1 MNHPEKG
8 SILPSSGFIYELVL
22 RIKLVYK
29 LMLDKRVNF
38 LLKLLPAF
46 SLIYLINPIDIPL
59 PLDDAAVIG
68 LGFTLF
74 VSLCPDEI
82 VSEHMATLRNSAAVN
97 AARMEEPEVIDGS
110 FKDS

>member
-1 MNHPEKG
+1 MNNPEKG
-8 SILPSSGFIYELVL
+8 NILPSSGFIHELVL

-29 LMLDKRVNF
+29 LMLDKRINF

-46 SLIYLINPIDIPL
+46 SLLYLINPIDIPL

-82 VSEHMATLRNSAAVN
+82 VSEHLANLRNSSAMKAAKI
-97 AARMEEPEVIDGS
+97 EDPEVIDGT